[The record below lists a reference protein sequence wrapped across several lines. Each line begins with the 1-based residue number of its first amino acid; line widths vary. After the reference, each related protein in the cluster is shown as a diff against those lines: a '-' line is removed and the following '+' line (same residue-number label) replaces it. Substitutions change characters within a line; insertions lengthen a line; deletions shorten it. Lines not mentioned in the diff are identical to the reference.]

1 MTSTVTD
8 YSELIDVTYPVAGV
22 DNDTQGFRDNFS
34 NIKNALNVADA
45 EISDVQLKVNKLIP
59 LSDLTGIDNIFAGK
73 VIVASSSTKTP
84 ILYLSTGSIYASDD
98 NLIIDGP
105 KVVTI
110 KSNNTSTGTIISIS
124 NIGVWPKDNT
134 ITLNSGAI
142 STSLLGATFKF
153 WSTATTTY
161 VVTKVDAST
170 NSITT
175 SPFNSTELSNN
186 GVTLGTVLTFYKPGD
201 GTFAGTFVGN
211 LTGDTSGTHYGNVI
225 GTLVGSVENL
235 KIVSKTGDT
244 TTATLTASNRTLIL
258 SGIDAVTIQSATT
271 STATYIGFS
280 GSPVG
285 GNSYVRT
292 VYVNTTTDLQV
303 GSTFKY
309 NDSST
314 STFTVLAI
322 DTSTVNQYS
331 SPSINVS
338 SINPSEFNNWSANQ
352 ILTFTKGQLLGSV
365 SWGTRIPATS
375 KGIAGDKK
383 GTIISNGPNLFVCY
397 RDYTDGTLDIWSR
410 INTVGTTW

>member
-8 YSELIDVTYPVAGV
+8 TISGLDLTYPVAGQ
-22 DNDTQGFRDNFS
+22 DNDTQGFRDSFTIINQAFTATS
-34 NIKNALNVADA
+34 L
-45 EISDVQLKVNKLIP
+45 EITDLQFKINKLLP
-59 LSDLTGIDNIFAGK
+59 LSDLTAVDNVFTGK
-73 VIVASSSTKTP
+73 TIVASSSTRTP

-110 KSNNTSTGTIISIS
+110 KSNNTSTGTIVSIS

-134 ITLNSGAI
+134 ITLNSSAI
-142 STSLLGATFKF
+142 STALLGSTFKF

-161 VVTKVDAST
+161 VITKVDAST

-186 GVTLGTVLTFYKPGD
+186 GVTFGTVLTFNRPGD
-201 GTFAGTFVGN
+201 GTFAGTFIGN
-211 LTGDTSGTHYGNVI
+211 LTGDTSGTHYGTLV
-225 GTLVGSVENL
+225 GTLIGSVENL
-235 KIVSKTGDT
+235 KIVSRTGDT

-309 NDSST
+309 NDLST

-410 INTVGTTW
+410 VNTVGTTW